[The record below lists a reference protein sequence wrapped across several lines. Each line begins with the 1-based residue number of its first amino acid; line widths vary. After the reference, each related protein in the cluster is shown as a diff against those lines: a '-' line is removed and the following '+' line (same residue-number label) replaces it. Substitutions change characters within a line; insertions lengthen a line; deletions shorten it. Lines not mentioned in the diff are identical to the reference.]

1 MWGLWFAPSD
11 PRALACCRILV
22 FWSIWPG
29 FVPRNFDVFV
39 RAKSFVWE
47 PVSFFDTLGVPLLGT
62 SALNAMG
69 TVHALAAAAAML
81 GLFYR
86 PAAVITA
93 VLGLYLN
100 AVSQNFGKINHNN
113 NLLTLAPFVFACSR
127 AADAW
132 SVDAWLRRRRGCDVA
147 RVQSG
152 EYRWPVQFVALLIAN
167 MYMAAGLSKLW
178 RTGLEWSD
186 VDRFAGLLLRHHFT
200 HEPPTRLG
208 VTIASHPLLCAAFA
222 KGALLLEL
230 SAPLSLLGRA
240 PRALILWSLGLLQL
254 GIWIVMGVGFMQ
266 MVPLFACLLPWQQLV
281 HLVDR
286 WSPHHEPDRPAAQQP
301 EPPAAFEPPAASDQP
316 AALQPDRST
325 AQQSE
330 QPQPQEPE
338 QQTQQ

>member
-1 MWGLWFAPSD
+1 MWDLWFAPSD
-11 PRALACCRILV
+11 PRALACCRILI

-29 FVPRNFDVFV
+29 FVPRDFDVFV
-39 RAKSFVWE
+39 RARSFVWE

-62 SALNAMG
+62 GALNAMS

-81 GLFYR
+81 GVFYR

-100 AVSQNFGKINHNN
+100 AISQNFGKINHNN
-113 NLLTLAPFVFACSR
+113 NLLTLAPFVFACAR

-132 SVDAWLRRRRGCDVA
+132 SVDAWLQRRRGRDVA
-147 RVQSG
+147 RVPSG
-152 EYRWPVQFVALLIAN
+152 AYRWPIQFVALLIAN

-186 VDRFAGLLLRHHFT
+186 VDRFARLLLRHHFT
-200 HEPPTRLG
+200 HDPPTRLG
-208 VTIASHPLLCAAFA
+208 VTIADHPLLCAAFA

-230 SAPLSLLGRA
+230 SAPLSLLGRV

-254 GIWIVMGVGFMQ
+254 GIWIVMGVGFAQ

-281 HLVDR
+281 RLVDR
-286 WSPHHEPDRPAAQQP
+286 VSRRSKHVPSP
-301 EPPAAFEPPAASDQP
+301 
-316 AALQPDRST
+316 T
-325 AQQSE
+325 QQSE
-330 QPQPQEPE
+330 QPEAQEPE